1 MRVGNLKEGGAQS
14 TLGKNRKRLRS
25 ALIVCQVAVS
35 FMLLIG
41 AGLMIRSFMNLQHV
55 DPGFVPENVLTMRIN
70 LNFTKYD
77 NADKRRAFFEDLLE
91 KVKHQPG
98 VISAAASMVFP
109 LNGSDPMT
117 NNFTIEGSQPG
128 PSLPVADFR
137 VVSPDYFT
145 ALHIP
150 VLAGRAFTQSDRP
163 GSQDVAIVNRSAA
176 RRFWGNEDP
185 IGKKISTNN
194 GRSWTQ
200 IVGMVGDVKQYGL
213 DKDASNEIYVA
224 LAQTPLLGAALIVKT
239 AGEPLS
245 IARRTVEL
253 IYEVDPNQPAARIQS
268 LEQVRADSIAAPRLT
283 TNLLG
288 LFALLALVIAAA
300 GIGGVMALSVSQ
312 RTQEIGVRMAIGA
325 WPTEI
330 LRMVLGQGLLLTGLG
345 VALGLV
351 GAVALTRI
359 LHRLLFEVSPVD
371 PLTFAIVA
379 AVLGGAALLACYLP
393 ARRAASVD
401 PVIALRYE

>member
-1 MRVGNLKEGGAQS
+1 
-14 TLGKNRKRLRS
+14 
-25 ALIVCQVAVS
+25 
-35 FMLLIG
+35 
-41 AGLMIRSFMNLQHV
+41 
-55 DPGFVPENVLTMRIN
+55 
-70 LNFTKYD
+70 
-77 NADKRRAFFEDLLE
+77 
-91 KVKHQPG
+91 
-98 VISAAASMVFP
+98 
-109 LNGSDPMT
+109 
-117 NNFTIEGSQPG
+117 
-128 PSLPVADFR
+128 
-137 VVSPDYFT
+137 
-145 ALHIP
+145 
-150 VLAGRAFTQSDRP
+150 
-163 GSQDVAIVNRSAA
+163 
-176 RRFWGNEDP
+176 
-185 IGKKISTNN
+185 
-194 GRSWTQ
+194 
-200 IVGMVGDVKQYGL
+200 MVGDVKQYGL